1 MIALWLEL
9 TYMSILDVIV
19 ARVNA
24 GMLYPLIPRA
34 AGSAPKRAM
43 LIAEDLWTF
52 LHEPDPDPEWED
64 RKGFL
69 QADLEVFAEGQ
80 TIGPKYLFLLYPAR
94 EAVWE
99 IRSGRPDPSIRVL
112 GRFITKD
119 VFVATNYARR
129 DELGGW
135 QSRRWRDVKLMS
147 RTVWTNLF
155 HPYQPRITSDVNQ
168 VVSGALNGKYF
179 KGG

>member
-1 MIALWLEL
+1 
-9 TYMSILDVIV
+9 MSIVDVIADCV
-19 ARVNA
+19 TAR
-24 GMLYPLIPRA
+24 MLFPLVPRA
-34 AGSAPKRAM
+34 AGTAPKRVM
-43 LIAEDLWTF
+43 LVAEDLWTF
-52 LHEPDPDPEWED
+52 LRAPDPDPEWED

-80 TIGPKYLFLLYPAR
+80 PIGPKYLFLLYPAS

-112 GRFITKD
+112 GRFVAKD
-119 VFVATNYARR
+119 VFIATNYATR

-147 RTVWTNLF
+147 RTIWTNMF
-155 HPYQPRITSDVNQ
+155 HGYKPLITSDVTQ